1 MKLPVRSSSAVMLT
15 ALLVL
20 GAVFMGR
27 TDAAQ
32 TGFVDWK
39 AYGGDKANSKRTGLN
54 QINRSNVH
62 ELEIAWTWQSP
73 DNDIPADDLQ
83 GTRFAYESTPLAV
96 DGRLYVTTSTSQ
108 VAALDGVTGE
118 PIWTYDPRAWE
129 NTPSH
134 GIFIHRG
141 AVWWESAGERRLFV
155 GTVDGRLIALDPATG
170 APVPSFGTGGA
181 VDLTEGLR
189 RELDTGHYSVSSPPI
204 VVGDVIVVGGSI
216 TDANPTLQRI
226 PGDVRGYDVRT
237 GRLLWTFHT
246 IPQAGEFGNETWE
259 NDSWRRTGNTN
270 VWTVMSADEELGYVY
285 LPTSTPTNDW
295 YGGHRPGDNLFAESL
310 VCLNA
315 RTGERVWHFQMVRH
329 GIWDYDLPAAPN
341 LVDIVVDGR
350 QVKAVAQ
357 VSKQG
362 WVYVFDRVTGE
373 PVWPIFDRPVPAS
386 LVPGEKTSPTQ
397 PFPSWPLPFE
407 RQGVS
412 ENDLID
418 FTPELRA
425 EALELLADVEFGP
438 LFAPFVLDKGLFY
451 APGPLGGANWTGAAF
466 DPDTHV
472 LYVPSINRPSIFKI
486 VKADP
491 AISDADYVWETDR
504 REGPQGLP
512 FVKPPYGSVT
522 AIDLDTG
529 EHVWRAPLGE
539 GPRNHPALRDLDLPR
554 LGWPHRG
561 APLLTPE
568 LLLIGQEARHWAF
581 VRSLIGGATLTDE
594 QQEEMM
600 NFYPRFFAY
609 DKNTGELLFEME
621 LPRNV
626 TGAPMTYMAHGRQY
640 VVFATGGVLAPANL
654 TALALPGR

>member
-1 MKLPVRSSSAVMLT
+1 
-15 ALLVL
+15 
-20 GAVFMGR
+20 
-27 TDAAQ
+27 
-32 TGFVDWK
+32 
-39 AYGGDKANSKRTGLN
+39 
-54 QINRSNVH
+54 
-62 ELEIAWTWQSP
+62 
-73 DNDIPADDLQ
+73 
-83 GTRFAYESTPLAV
+83 
-96 DGRLYVTTSTSQ
+96 
-108 VAALDGVTGE
+108 
-118 PIWTYDPRAWE
+118 
-129 NTPSH
+129 
-134 GIFIHRG
+134 
-141 AVWWESAGERRLFV
+141 
-155 GTVDGRLIALDPATG
+155 
-170 APVPSFGTGGA
+170 
-181 VDLTEGLR
+181 
-189 RELDTGHYSVSSPPI
+189 
-204 VVGDVIVVGGSI
+204 
-216 TDANPTLQRI
+216 
-226 PGDVRGYDVRT
+226 
-237 GRLLWTFHT
+237 
-246 IPQAGEFGNETWE
+246 PQAGEPGNETWE
-259 NDSWRRTGNTN
+259 DDSWRRTGNTN

-295 YGGHRPGDNLFAESL
+295 YGGHRLGDNLFAESL

-386 LVPGEKTSPTQ
+386 SVPGEKTSPTQ

-407 RQGVS
+407 HQGVS

-425 EALELLADVEFGP
+425 EALELLSDVNLGP
-438 LFAPFVLDKGLFY
+438 LFTPFSLDKGLLY

-472 LYVPSINRPSIFKI
+472 LYVPSINWPMIFKI
-486 VKADP
+486 VPADP
-491 AISDADYVWETDR
+491 AVSDADYAWEFDLR
-504 REGPQGLP
+504 FGPQGLP

-529 EHVWRAPLGE
+529 EHLWRAPLGE

-554 LGWPHRG
+554 LGWPLRG
-561 APLLTPE
+561 APLLTPD
-568 LLLIGQEARHWAF
+568 LLLVGQEARHWAF
-581 VRSLIGGATLTDE
+581 VFDLIGGTTLTE
-594 QQEEMM
+594 TQETEMT
-600 NFYPRFFAY
+600 NFHPRFFAY

-621 LPRNV
+621 LPQNV

-640 VVFATGGVLAPANL
+640 VVFATGGIEAPANL
-654 TALALPGR
+654 TALALPSR